1 MQDQTPGRGYGLGR
15 VAFKSFSQEIRIDVE
30 AGYPL
35 TTIFAKYEDRL
46 GITYSQFRRHVQR
59 YIHDKTPVKKNNE
72 QNSPIEAKREVQQ
85 KPHQTKPTSQHYP
98 KNFEFNPVASTDD
111 LI

>member
-1 MQDQTPGRGYGLGR
+1 MEDQTPGKGYGLGR
-15 VAFKSFSQEIRIDVE
+15 VAFKSLSEEIGKEVK
-30 AGYPL
+30 AGYPM

-59 YIHDKTPVKKNNE
+59 YIHDKTPVKKNSE
-72 QNSPIEAKREVQQ
+72 QNSLTEKKPVVEQ

-98 KNFEFNPVASTDD
+98 KNFEFNPVASKED